1 MKPNIQTNNEAYKFK
16 THKSYTVEEVLAAGG
31 TTAFGIKTGK
41 TAQNLIEALE
51 NAPEI
56 DPFTDEE
63 WEDLQKD
70 MANDK

>member
-1 MKPNIQTNNEAYKFK
+1 MKSYISANNEPYKFK
-16 THKSYTVEEVLAAGG
+16 THKSYTVEDVLAAGG

-41 TAQNLIEALE
+41 TAQKLIEALE

-63 WEDLQKD
+63 WDDLQKD
-70 MANDK
+70 LANDK